1 MHNTWTAL
9 YKTWSKYK
17 SVWTSLMGSNRNST
31 VQLTTQI
38 FGVRSDT
45 WQPPAPWKQQA
56 SHRLWKTGRKKSTFP
71 RKDKCWNASECC
83 TAVHKW
89 FMINLSSNMLSGLS
103 HQHPLDIGAHW
114 ALLVGRAHHK
124 NIKAQFIWCL
134 NKKHAVWL
142 LCLGLQNHNN
152 TN

>member
-9 YKTWSKYK
+9 YKTWSKYE

-45 WQPPAPWKQQA
+45 WQPPSPWNSRRA
-56 SHRLWKTGRKKSTFP
+56 TGCERLVGKNPLSQGRTSVEMHLNVAQRCRSDLWSIYPLICFLVYLT
-71 RKDKCWNASECC
+71 S
-83 TAVHKW
+83 
-89 FMINLSSNMLSGLS
+89 I
-103 HQHPLDIGAHW
+103 PLDIGAHR

-124 NIKAQFIWCL
+124 NIKAQFIWRL

-142 LCLGLQNHNN
+142 LCLGL
-152 TN
+152 